1 MTAQSESLPVRGRR
15 RKKTRPGPDS
25 GQQPIERAP
34 GKAVSEPRL
43 RGGWRVIAA
52 KEFADQVTSVR
63 FLVLTIVLSLAAAAA
78 VYTTAGA
85 LRDVASQA
93 SGAPS
98 LFLVIFTTR
107 VGDIPAFT
115 TFIGFLGPLLGI
127 AFGFDGINGE
137 RSEGTLPRL
146 LAQPI
151 HRDDVIN
158 GKFVAGLAAIGVI
171 LMAVIGIVAAIGV
184 IQLGILPSAESVL
197 RVMIWF
203 ILALAYIGFWLA
215 FALLCSVVLRRA
227 ATSALTALA
236 VWLVLS
242 AFFGLLVGLAA
253 GVIAPIPADA
263 GTGSRESLANAAL
276 QTNLRRIAP
285 NQLFQEATSVILD
298 PSARTVSP
306 DLVTPAQASQAIGGL
321 LPLDQS
327 LLVVWGQFTALVA
340 ATIGVF
346 AVAYVMFMRQ
356 EVRA

>member
-1 MTAQSESLPVRGRR
+1 
-15 RKKTRPGPDS
+15 
-25 GQQPIERAP
+25 
-34 GKAVSEPRL
+34 
-43 RGGWRVIAA
+43 
-52 KEFADQVTSVR
+52 VR

-85 LRDVASQA
+85 LRNVASDA

-107 VGDIPAFT
+107 VGDIPSFT

-146 LAQPI
+146 LSQPI

-184 IQLGILPSAESVL
+184 IQLGIVPSAEDIL
-197 RVMIWF
+197 RVMVWF
-203 ILALAYIGFWLA
+203 ILAIAYIGLWLA

-253 GVIAPIPADA
+253 GVIAPIPPDA

-276 QTNLRRIAP
+276 ETNLRRVAP
-285 NQLFQEATSVILD
+285 NQLFQEATAVILD

-306 DLVTPAQASQAIGGL
+306 DLVTPAQASQAIAGL
-321 LPLDQS
+321 LSLDQS
-327 LLVVWGQFTALVA
+327 LLVVWGQFVALVA

-346 AVAYVMFMRQ
+346 ALAYVMFMRQ